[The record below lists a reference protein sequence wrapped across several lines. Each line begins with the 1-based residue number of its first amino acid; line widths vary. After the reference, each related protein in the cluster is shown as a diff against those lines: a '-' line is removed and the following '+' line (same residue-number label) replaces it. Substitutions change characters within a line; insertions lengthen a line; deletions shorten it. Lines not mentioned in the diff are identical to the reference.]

1 MSPKTPYSGT
11 NGPSSVICRKRLH
24 DDALIS
30 GKLRQPGRYCFLADV
45 VESRNSHEICS
56 SNTPLGESLYLESSH
71 GFHIPW
77 KSCISRLYF
86 DCFVGKSCKLGI
98 VVFCFCFDRSRRL
111 IPSVSAFSPSNLRF
125 YISIRSFRPDYL
137 SIRYDRGVVPP

>member
-11 NGPSSVICRKRLH
+11 NGPSSVICRKHLH

-45 VESRNSHEICS
+45 VESRNITLFCSDFRIRAYFRHYYGETRFSKAFLHNIARIMLLQLDLSRNSHEICS

-86 DCFVGKSCKLGI
+86 DCFVGKSCKLANG
-98 VVFCFCFDRSRRL
+98 
-111 IPSVSAFSPSNLRF
+111 N
-125 YISIRSFRPDYL
+125 
-137 SIRYDRGVVPP
+137 

>member
-56 SNTPLGESLYLESSH
+56 SNTPLGEPLYLESSH
-71 GFHIPW
+71 VLLTILLP
-77 KSCISRLYF
+77 SCNPNKTAAGRMDRAEDAINTAPENVFKLSRTGSF
-86 DCFVGKSCKLGI
+86 PFMN
-98 VVFCFCFDRSRRL
+98 RRL
-111 IPSVSAFSPSNLRF
+111 NLLSKPVSLFHEEGNKITVHRW
-125 YISIRSFRPDYL
+125 YYL
-137 SIRYDRGVVPP
+137 P